1 MPAQVTPDQQAMQRF
16 SQAVQQLGSMSG
28 RHFETVIRHELG
40 AILTSAVRGTKK
52 ASVKTIRENSRKQH
66 GVVLYDEP
74 YEGPQSYSGKNYS
87 KSQLARLEQRANQR
101 RGKSQSGGLVYYLPA
116 SREPK
121 KYPNWLW
128 QKIQEK
134 RARQLSYRLGARG
147 LAAKMWLHISDQL
160 RLDAKAPGYVRNAR
174 HAKRG
179 DLKEMVATS
188 EKGSGPHY
196 EIGFVNGLTKTNP
209 YARAGLAFRTALNAR
224 ANYFKKSVELAA
236 KGVIASVFDRYPNL
250 GRYS

>member
-1 MPAQVTPDQQAMQRF
+1 MPAKVTADQRAMQRF
-16 SQAVQQLGSMSG
+16 SQAVQQLGKMSG
-28 RHFETVIRHELG
+28 RHFEAVIRHELG
-40 AILTSAVRGTKK
+40 SILTSAVRNTKK
-52 ASVKTIRENSRKQH
+52 ATVQTIRENARKQH

-74 YEGPQSYSGKNYS
+74 YQGPQSYSGQKYS
-87 KSQLARLEQRANQR
+87 KSQAARLTQRANER

-128 QKIQEK
+128 KKIQEK

-160 RLDAKAPGYVRNAR
+160 RLNVQAPGYVRAAK
-174 HAKRG
+174 HHKRG
-179 DLKEMVATS
+179 DMSGMVQTVES
-188 EKGSGPHY
+188 GKGAAYG
-196 EIGFVNGLTKTNP
+196 IGFVNGLTKTNP
-209 YARAGLAFRTALNAR
+209 HARAGLAFRKALNAR
-224 ANYFKKSVELAA
+224 ANYFQKSVQLAA

>member
-1 MPAQVTPDQQAMQRF
+1 MPAQVTPDQKAMQRF
-16 SQAVQQLGSMSG
+16 SQAVQQLGQMSG

-52 ASVKTIRENSRKQH
+52 ASVNTIRENSRKQH

-74 YEGPQSYSGKNYS
+74 YEGPQSYSGKKYS
-87 KSQLARLEQRANQR
+87 KSQAERLTKRANET

-121 KYPNWLW
+121 KYPDWLW
-128 QKIQEK
+128 KKIQEK

-160 RLDAKAPGYVRNAR
+160 RLDVKAPGYVRRAK
-174 HAKRG
+174 HHKRG
-179 DLKEMVATS
+179 DLSGMVQTS
-188 EKGSGPHY
+188 QGGTGAEY
-196 EIGFVNGLTKTNP
+196 QVGFVNGLTKTNP
-209 YARAGLAFRTALNAR
+209 YARAGLAFRKALNAR

>member
-1 MPAQVTPDQQAMQRF
+1 MPAQVTADQQAMQRF

-28 RHFETVIRHELG
+28 RHFEAVMRHELG

-52 ASVKTIRENSRKQH
+52 ASVKTIRENARKRP
-66 GVVLYDEP
+66 GMVLDTDDYR
-74 YEGPQSYSGKNYS
+74 GPESYTGKTYS
-87 KSQLARLEQRANQR
+87 ESARQRLVQRASER
-101 RGKSQSGGLVYYLPA
+101 RARSPLIYYLPG
-116 SREPK
+116 SKEPK
-121 KYPNWLW
+121 FYPNWIW
-128 QKIQEK
+128 REMQEK
-134 RARQLSYRLGARG
+134 RERQLRERLGARG

-160 RLDAKAPGYVRNAR
+160 RLDAKAPSYVRNAR